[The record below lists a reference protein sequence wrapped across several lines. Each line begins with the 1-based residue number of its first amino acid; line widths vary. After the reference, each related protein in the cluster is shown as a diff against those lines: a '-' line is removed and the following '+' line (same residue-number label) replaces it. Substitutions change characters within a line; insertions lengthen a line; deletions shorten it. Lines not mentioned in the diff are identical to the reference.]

1 MLTKDWTIDQK
12 KKLLDEY
19 VLFRIEEM
27 TRDEMASYVYDSMR
41 QEIIASKPDLTLD
54 ETLKQEIDE
63 YDEYLYEKLTDYVL
77 DKPDS
82 YSTLCEFLRDRQD
95 NIYYDN

>member
-1 MLTKDWTIDQK
+1 MLTENWTIDQK

-41 QEIIASKPDLTLD
+41 QEIIVSRPDLTLD

-63 YDEYLYEKLTDYVL
+63 YDEYLYEKHDANAADSSVSKFDEISSGQL
-77 DKPDS
+77 D
-82 YSTLCEFLRDRQD
+82 R
-95 NIYYDN
+95 I

>member
-1 MLTKDWTIDQK
+1 MLTENWTVDQ

-41 QEIIASKPDLTLD
+41 QEIIASRPDLTLD

-63 YDEYLYEKLTDYVL
+63 SMMNTCMKNLLTM
-77 DKPDS
+77 
-82 YSTLCEFLRDRQD
+82 C
-95 NIYYDN
+95 

>member
-1 MLTKDWTIDQK
+1 MLTENWTIDQK

-41 QEIIASKPDLTLD
+41 QEIIVSRPDLH
-54 ETLKQEIDE
+54 
-63 YDEYLYEKLTDYVL
+63 
-77 DKPDS
+77 
-82 YSTLCEFLRDRQD
+82 
-95 NIYYDN
+95 